1 MPIAGAVVTAINK
14 ESEKDLSERLAA
26 LEDASVEDT
35 GVVGV
40 TVEGVGEKGIALVLE
55 ADSVDSLHELSE
67 AISRWDEVV
76 DFQLAYLNWE
86 DTVET
91 Q

>member
-1 MPIAGAVVTAINK
+1 MPVAGAVVTAVRK
-14 ESEKDLSERLAA
+14 DLEKDLSERLAA
-26 LEDASVEDT
+26 LE
-35 GVVGV
+35 GV
-40 TVEGVGEKGIALVLE
+40 TVKGIGDKGIALVLE
-55 ADSVDSLHELSE
+55 ADSVDSLHEVSE